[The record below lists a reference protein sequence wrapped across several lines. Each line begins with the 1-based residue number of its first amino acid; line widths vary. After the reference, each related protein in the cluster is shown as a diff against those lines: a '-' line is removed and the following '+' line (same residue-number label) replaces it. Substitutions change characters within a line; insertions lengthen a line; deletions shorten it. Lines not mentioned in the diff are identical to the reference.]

1 MIKIKN
7 YSCILIFL
15 LSFAA
20 YAQSSEFAQEE
31 EFVSNFADQAI
42 EILSDEVIS
51 ENDKTSRFT
60 NVVMNAIDLN
70 LISKFVLSKTWK
82 NSTDEQKERYLI
94 AFKDYFINSYANKL
108 DQYSGE
114 QVQIVGS
121 EAAGKY
127 VIVESN
133 IVREGTD
140 TLKINLKWRLINRD
154 GDIKIIDLN
163 IEGISLVIAQR
174 EEFQSF
180 LANNDN
186 DIEKLIDKIITVSNY
201 IFLDYFDGKPLGF
214 QPITNP
220 ASTL

>member
-7 YSCILIFL
+7 YSWILIIL
-15 LSFAA
+15 LSFAV

-42 EILSDEVIS
+42 EILSDEGIS

-60 NVVMNAIDLN
+60 DVVMNAIDLN

-186 DIEKLIDKIITVSNY
+186 CLLYTSPSPRDS
-201 IFLDYFDGKPLGF
+201 
-214 QPITNP
+214 
-220 ASTL
+220 

>member
-1 MIKIKN
+1 MINFKLLN
-7 YSCILIFL
+7 SILVLF
-15 LSFAA
+15 LSFASFA
-20 YAQSSEFAQEE
+20 YGNDYIQEE
-31 EFVSNFADQAI
+31 QFVNKFADQAI
-42 EILSDEVIS
+42 EILSNEDIA

-60 NVVMNAIDLN
+60 ELVMNSIDLN
-70 LISKFVLSKTWK
+70 LVSKFVLSKAWK
-82 NSTDEQKERYLI
+82 NSTDDQKERYLI
-94 AFKDYFINSYANKL
+94 AFKEYFINSYANKL

-114 QVQIVGS
+114 KIQVVGS

-127 VIVESN
+127 IIVDSN

-186 DIEKLIDKIITVSNY
+186 DIEKLIDKIITVSN
-201 IFLDYFDGKPLGF
+201 
-214 QPITNP
+214 
-220 ASTL
+220 

>member
-7 YSCILIFL
+7 YSWILILL
-15 LSFAA
+15 LSFAT

-42 EILSDEVIS
+42 EILSDEGIS

-186 DIEKLIDKIITVSNY
+186 DIEKLIDKIITVYN
-201 IFLDYFDGKPLGF
+201 
-214 QPITNP
+214 
-220 ASTL
+220 

>member
-1 MIKIKN
+1 MNNLKQFN
-7 YSCILIFL
+7 SILVL
-15 LSFAA
+15 LLTFVVFA
-20 YAQSSEFAQEE
+20 YGSEYAQEE
-31 EFVSNFADQAI
+31 EFVNNFADQAI
-42 EILSDEVIS
+42 EILRDEDIT

-60 NVVMNAIDLN
+60 ELVMNAIDLN
-70 LISKFVLSKTWK
+70 LVSKFVLSKTWK
-82 NSTDEQKERYLI
+82 NSTDDQKERYLT
-94 AFKDYFINSYANKL
+94 AFKEYFINSYANKL

-114 QVQIVGS
+114 QIQVVGS

-127 VIVESN
+127 IIVESN

-180 LANNDN
+180 LANNEN
-186 DIEKLIDKIITVSNY
+186 DIDKLINKIITVSN
-201 IFLDYFDGKPLGF
+201 
-214 QPITNP
+214 
-220 ASTL
+220 